1 MLEPDKTHLAVPF
14 DCVDV
19 FKSNKSNKAA
29 IVHSPCNPCA
39 NTLTYHEGSGL
50 KGLRQKSCPC
60 VCGFYLKQTYN
71 YLNYRDVCV
80 KGSMT

>member
-1 MLEPDKTHLAVPF
+1 MLEPYKTHLAVPF
-14 DCVDV
+14 NCVDG
-19 FKSNKSNKAA
+19 FKSNKSNKAV

-39 NTLTYHEGSGL
+39 NTLTYYEGSGL
-50 KGLRQKSCPC
+50 QGLRQKSCPC

-71 YLNYRDVCV
+71 YLNRDVCV